1 MNIIQLTDDELDA
14 KLKSLFSLH
23 QGRQNAI
30 ERWALVLKIFGE
42 GSDIPRT
49 DDNLH
54 DRAVRAAVQRLR
66 SHGMFILDMNDGK
79 GRFLA
84 HSSKEYLDF
93 RSSYLKPL
101 RSRADVIRAMDKF
114 AEQTWPNLLQ
124 PTLFDLDEFTRVL
137 E

>member
-66 SHGMFILDMNDGK
+66 
-79 GRFLA
+79 R
-84 HSSKEYLDF
+84 
-93 RSSYLKPL
+93 
-101 RSRADVIRAMDKF
+101 RAR
-114 AEQTWPNLLQ
+114 
-124 PTLFDLDEFTRVL
+124 
-137 E
+137 